1 MTGLIKEIF
10 ERFRLSKYAELR
22 VTGPEGGLFY
32 FQYKGQRLQMLDERP
47 DMPYEKVDKFLLD
60 GDGINYPSG
69 DEVLFD
75 VASGTLSPRAT
86 SQYLVNTDRV
96 ITNEF
101 AQAFEKFLDEMRPL
115 SIMLQQPQRGIAT
128 TGHHELSSEEKSK
141 VVAEFKEIMGREP
154 TSAEMGEL
162 FREEVKLKRL

>member
-1 MTGLIKEIF
+1 MAGLIKEIF
-10 ERFRLSKYAELR
+10 ERLRLSKYAELR

-47 DMPYEKVDKFLLD
+47 DMPDEKVVKFLLD

-69 DEVLFD
+69 DEMLFD
-75 VASGTLSPRAT
+75 VASGTLLPRAV
-86 SQYLVNTDRV
+86 SQYLVNTDRAT
-96 ITNEF
+96 TNEF
-101 AQAFEKFLDEMRPL
+101 ARAFEKFLDEMRPL
-115 SIMLQQPQRGIAT
+115 SIMLQQPQ
-128 TGHHELSSEEKSK
+128 HELSSHELSSEEKSR

-162 FREEVKLKRL
+162 FLEEAKLKRL

>member
-1 MTGLIKEIF
+1 
-10 ERFRLSKYAELR
+10 
-22 VTGPEGGLFY
+22 LFY

-60 GDGINYPSG
+60 GDGIIHPSG
-69 DEVLFD
+69 DEVLID
-75 VASGTLSPRAT
+75 VASGTLSPRAA
-86 SQYLVNTDRV
+86 SQCLVNTDRV

-115 SIMLQQPQRGIAT
+115 SIMLQQQQRGIAT
-128 TGHHELSSEEKSK
+128 NNHYELTSEEESK

-162 FREEVKLKRL
+162 FREEVKLKQL